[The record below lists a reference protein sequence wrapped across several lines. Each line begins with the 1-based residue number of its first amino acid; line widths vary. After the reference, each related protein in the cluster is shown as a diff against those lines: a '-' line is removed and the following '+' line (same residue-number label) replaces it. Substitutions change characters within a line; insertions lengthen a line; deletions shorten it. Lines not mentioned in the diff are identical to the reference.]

1 MLGVMLELID
11 KIKQS
16 EHLWALG
23 MMSGTS
29 LDGIDVALLRTNGD
43 SISGFGDWMSVD
55 IPRSM
60 QKELRAL
67 MEGEGDAL
75 LIERDFTELVAEVV
89 QKLLIKSN
97 MAKERITAIGF
108 HGQSIRHRPKDGVS
122 WQLGN
127 AALLA
132 ELTGINVVTDFRRH
146 DIAAGGQGAPLVPVY
161 HAALADTLDQP
172 VAVINIGGVANVTW
186 IDGEDIVA
194 FDTGP
199 GNALLNDWVSRYT
212 NQMYDTGGSL
222 ALSGTVHE
230 SIVHDYMALPYFLEL
245 PPKSLDR
252 NYFTLEGVAG
262 LSLADGAA
270 TLTQLTVES
279 IASAATFFPRPVA
292 RWLICGG
299 GRLNEAIMQGLRDLL
314 GDVVPVEEVG
324 WRGDALEAEAFAYLA
339 VRALRGLP
347 LTFPTTTGANRAVTG
362 GAFYS
367 R

>member
-1 MLGVMLELID
+1 MLESLQ

-16 EHLWALG
+16 EHVWALG

-29 LDGIDVALLRTNGD
+29 LDGIDVALLRTNGETVSD
-43 SISGFGDWMSVD
+43 FADWLSID
-55 IPRSM
+55 IPRTL
-60 QKELRAL
+60 QKDLRAL
-67 MEGEGDAL
+67 MDGEGDAM
-75 LIERDFTELVAEVV
+75 LIERDFTELVADVV
-89 QKLLIKSN
+89 DKLLIKSN
-97 MAKERITAIGF
+97 IAREKIAAIGF
-108 HGQSIRHRPKDGVS
+108 HGQSIRHRPHLGTS

-127 AALLA
+127 AAMLA
-132 ELTGINVVTDFRRH
+132 ELTGISVVTDFRRR

-161 HAALADTLDQP
+161 HAALAGELDQP

-186 IDGEDIVA
+186 IDGTDILA

-212 NQMYDTGGSL
+212 TQMYDRGGSL
-222 ALSGTVHE
+222 ALSGKVDA
-230 SIVHDYMALPYFLEL
+230 SIVEDYLALPYFMEL

-252 NYFTLEGVAG
+252 NYFTLDAVAG

-270 TLTQLTVES
+270 TLTQVTIES
-279 IASAATFFPRPVA
+279 IANAAGFFPKPAA

-299 GRLNEAIMQGLRDLL
+299 GRHNGAIMQGLQKLL
-314 GDVVPVEEVG
+314 GEVAPVEDVG

-339 VRALRGLP
+339 VRSMRGLP
-347 LTFPTTTGANRAVTG
+347 LTYPATTGVSREVTG

-367 R
+367 A